1 MYDFYH
7 HGPPYPIE
15 YASSVWDPHV
25 QNTIHSI
32 EIIQRQGAQLITSNY
47 NWNSGVTSMLVD
59 LQWPILSHRLKISRL
74 KMFYYDHSALKI
86 PSYFPPPPNLHATN
100 IHFISSLLQ

>member
-1 MYDFYH
+1 MYGFYH

-59 LQWPILSHRLKISRL
+59 LQWPILLHRHMISRP
-74 KMFYYDHSALKI
+74 KMFYNDHLALKFLHII
-86 PSYFPPPPNLHATN
+86 PSPPNLHATN